1 MHSTR
6 AVLISPENTD
16 FGTPNSAYP
25 LDLESTQRCRL
36 SNMDT
41 LQVSLTIQEAAE
53 VTHLS
58 VHTLR
63 YYERIGLLLPVGR
76 AANGH
81 RRYSQQDINLIK
93 SLNKWRQTG
102 MPLVDIQRYVKLIQE
117 GETTAGE
124 RRAILEAHRKTV
136 VSQIEEL
143 QATLELIDYKI
154 QNYTDIE
161 QRQEK
166 TFA

>member
-1 MHSTR
+1 MTGFDLAITSKYCNIPISISPLDFESTR
-6 AVLISPENTD
+6 
-16 FGTPNSAYP
+16 
-25 LDLESTQRCRL
+25 RCRL

-41 LQVSLTIQEAAE
+41 SQIQLTIQEAAE
-53 VTHLS
+53 VTDLS

-63 YYERIGLLLPVGR
+63 YYERIGLLMPVGR

-81 RRYSQQDINLIK
+81 RRYSQQDIGLIK
-93 SLNKWRQTG
+93 SLNKWRKTG
-102 MPLVDIQRYVKLIQE
+102 MPLSDLQRYVRLILE
-117 GETTAGE
+117 GESTAGE
-124 RRAILEAHRKTV
+124 RRQILEAHRETI

-161 QRQEK
+161 QKQEK
-166 TFA
+166 VLA